1 MQRLLFVIL
10 AAWALAA
17 VVLTITYANAFAAPF
32 ALGAF
37 TPDALLAASKSRTL
51 LSALL
56 AMALASPV
64 VLIGTLL
71 VAFRDPR
78 NKPVLL
84 TLIGVLAATPFM
96 ALVAARFL
104 TEPSR
109 QHAFAAVEEN
119 ARPLVQALV
128 RYIEKNGAAPATL
141 DQFVP
146 VELAAL
152 PSPGL
157 AGYDAFAYQA
167 FAGSSRS
174 RTLVWYDLGP
184 RKGRSD
190 QRLWIY
196 PDGNADHA
204 LLACELDG
212 GNKVDK
218 CFADRMPT
226 ERRDEPWSPEAWE
239 QRRAFRWLLVPS
251 LAREGGL
258 VGATREA
265 LVAKLGPPDGERAL
279 IDTPWELSVVFSRS
293 DDGDERLFY
302 WPTGHYP
309 TVLDRAIVS
318 RVGTWAYARP

>member
-1 MQRLLFVIL
+1 MQRLLFAIL

-17 VVLTITYANAFAAPF
+17 VALTITYAEAFAAPF
-32 ALGAF
+32 AVGSF
-37 TPDALLAASKSRTL
+37 TPEALAAAGKSRAL

-78 NKPVLL
+78 NKPALL

-96 ALVAARFL
+96 ALVAARLL
-104 TEPSR
+104 TEPAR
-109 QHAFAAVEEN
+109 ERAFAAIEER
-119 ARPLVQALV
+119 ARPVVQALAT
-128 RYIEKNGAAPATL
+128 YIEKNGAAPATL
-141 DQFVP
+141 AELVP
-146 VELAAL
+146 SELAAL

-157 AGYDAFAYQA
+157 AGYDAFAYHA
-167 FAGSSRS
+167 FTGSSRR

-190 QRLWIY
+190 HRLWVY

-212 GNKVDK
+212 ANVVDK
-218 CFADRMPT
+218 CLADRMPT

-258 VGATREA
+258 VGSTRDG

-279 IDTPWELSVVFSRS
+279 VDTPWELSVVFSRS

-302 WPTGHYP
+302 WPTQSYP
-309 TVLDRAIVS
+309 TVLDRAIVTP
-318 RVGTWAYARP
+318 VGTWAYARP